1 MSAAAHVA
9 TLSSR
14 RSDRARALWLH
25 RTNSALA
32 DIAPSL
38 DRTARLVAQSL
49 SAPVALISFADDKN
63 LLVRGRHAADRRW
76 QEVDSVPLRISL
88 CGQVIRSKKCLAVAD
103 LRLDKRFADLDIV
116 ISGMALAYIGMP
128 LFNRGGIC
136 IGSLCA
142 IDFAVRD
149 WSDVSLK
156 SMSDFA
162 ALASEQIE
170 SRLIRVPLVP
180 VREARLQALEF
191 DWDTAPSSVLVD
203 RLTQGICVFGGD
215 GAIRAVNP
223 ALCQMCGFTAEE
235 LIGKPLQN
243 FVVNS
248 KERWPY
254 LRKSICGEIASQGR
268 WYGEVTERRKDG
280 QQITYFAVIGPLPIG
295 AGGLWIAV
303 LFDISA
309 RKKIEAATL
318 EVLRQEQLHV
328 GARLHDGLGQHLS
341 GIAMMLS
348 RVESDERRRGGD
360 GEQLREVRQL
370 VDQAIESCRTMAQ
383 RLTSYVVRTTG
394 FAAALEA
401 VVGNF
406 ESDYEIRCEL
416 TIDRVA
422 ALDLNAE
429 QSQQLVRIAEEALEN
444 VGRRSAAKFVTVTFV
459 PEFNGLELTISDDGC
474 GLRNESQLD
483 DSLGQQ
489 VMKFRAESILGTLS
503 IDARPDQGTTV
514 RCRLTKTKVIPE
526 GSNK

>member
-1 MSAAAHVA
+1 MNNAAHVA

-14 RSDRARALWLH
+14 RSDRARALWL
-25 RTNSALA
+25 RGTNSALA
-32 DIAPSL
+32 DITPSL
-38 DRTARLVAQSL
+38 DRTTRLVAQSL
-49 SAPVALISFADDKN
+49 SVPVALISFADDKN
-63 LLVRGRHAADRRW
+63 LLVHSRHAADRRW
-76 QEVDSVPLRISL
+76 QEVVSAPLRTSL

-116 ISGMALAYIGMP
+116 SSGMARAYIGLP
-128 LFNRGGIC
+128 LFNRDGVC
-136 IGSLCA
+136 IGGLCA
-142 IDFAVRD
+142 IDFAARD
-149 WSDVSLK
+149 WSDVALK

-170 SRLIRVPLVP
+170 DRVARIPIAP
-180 VREARLQALEF
+180 AREARLRALEF
-191 DWDTAPSSVLVD
+191 DWDAGPISVLVD
-203 RLTQGICVFGGD
+203 RLSQGICVFGGD

-223 ALCQMCGFTAEE
+223 ALCYMCGFTAEE
-235 LIGKPLQN
+235 LIGKPLQH
-243 FVVNS
+243 FIVNS

-254 LRKSICGEIASQGR
+254 LCKSIGEEITSQGH
-268 WYGEVTERRKDG
+268 WYGEVTEWRKDG
-280 QQITYFAVIGPLPIG
+280 QKVIYFAVIGPLPVG

-348 RVESDERRRGGD
+348 RVEADERRRGGD

-370 VDQAIESCRTMAQ
+370 VDEAIESCRMMAQ

-401 VVGNF
+401 VAGNF

-429 QSQQLVRIAEEALEN
+429 QSQQLVRIAEEALES
-444 VGRRSAAKFVTVTFV
+444 VGRRRAAKSVTVTFAR
-459 PEFNGLELTISDDGC
+459 ESNGLYLTVSDDGPAQPDE
-474 GLRNESQLD
+474 LKTD

-489 VMKFRAESILGTLS
+489 VMKFRAESIQGILS
-503 IDARPDQGTTV
+503 IDCRPGQGTTV
-514 RCRLTKTKVIPE
+514 HCRLTKTKVVPE
-526 GSNK
+526 GSKE